1 MLPQIGPKTSFSNVQ
16 LMSNKANMSRK
27 HILNEQARNLTNQSS
42 QASLYSKLTIESGI
56 RDRFEDNKKIFM
68 PGQVSTDNA
77 GKHSPTFSV
86 YNTLDSYKKIAAYD
100 KQFQSPTFAFG
111 KQKRPIGHH
120 GKGHLRSILPGPGAY
135 DTTTSDFP
143 KMEGAH

>member
-1 MLPQIGPKTSFSNVQ
+1 MG
-16 LMSNKANMSRK
+16 
-27 HILNEQARNLTNQSS
+27 
-42 QASLYSKLTIESGI
+42 
-56 RDRFEDNKKIFM
+56 KIFM

-120 GKGHLRSILPGPGAY
+120 GKGHLRSVLPGPGAY
-135 DTTTSDFP
+135 DTTASDFP
-143 KMEGAH
+143 KMEDAHQRSRRSSPMGPGPNFPQQQRQLDF